1 VANRCTLR
9 QPDGSRTSFGKGT
22 RVLVPKGG
30 AIELTTGGGGGYG
43 PPGERDP
50 EAVRADIRAG
60 YITEAQARAQY
71 PHAFS

>member
-9 QPDGSRTSFGKGT
+9 EVDGSRRSFGKGT
-22 RVLVPKGG
+22 RVLVAKGG

-43 PPGERDP
+43 PAAERDP
-50 EAVRADIRAG
+50 DAVMRDIRAG
-60 YITEAQARAQY
+60 YVTEEQARLQY